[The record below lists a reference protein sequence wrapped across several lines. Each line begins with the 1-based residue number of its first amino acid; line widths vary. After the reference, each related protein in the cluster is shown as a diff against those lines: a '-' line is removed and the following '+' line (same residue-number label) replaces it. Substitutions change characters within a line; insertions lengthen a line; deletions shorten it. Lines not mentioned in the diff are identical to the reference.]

1 MPLNTK
7 GKKIMRS
14 MKATYGSKK
23 GEEYF
28 LCFVE

>member
-7 GKKIMRS
+7 GKKIMKS

-23 GEEYF
+23 AKKF
-28 LCFVE
+28 FMLR